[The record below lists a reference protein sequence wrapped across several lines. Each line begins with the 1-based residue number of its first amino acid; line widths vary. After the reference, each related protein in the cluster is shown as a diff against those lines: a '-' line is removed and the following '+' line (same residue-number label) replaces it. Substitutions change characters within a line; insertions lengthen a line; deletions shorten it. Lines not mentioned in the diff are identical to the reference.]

1 MRWPDISAEKGSACP
16 RLSGA
21 DGSMSPHGRSVV
33 VAIGGNAL
41 SPAGESASVANQFRH
56 TRESMEPIVAL
67 ALQGWRIAV
76 VHGNGPQVGDELQ
89 RNEVARS
96 RVEQLPLGVLV
107 AATAGWIGYMI
118 QQSLQ
123 NALQAAGSDRR
134 VVTLITQALVDP
146 EDPSIREPVKFIGR
160 GIRPGVAEELREEG
174 IQIEADSRGNLRR
187 RVPSPVP
194 VQICESRMVAELVA
208 RGDIV
213 IAAGGG
219 GIPVYR
225 DPQLGLDGVDAVVD
239 KDRAAALLG
248 HEIDAAMLLILT
260 DVDGVY
266 EDWGT
271 EDARLVSRMT
281 ASEAGALLASGA
293 LGAGSMGP
301 KVEAAVHFVEGGGE
315 RAIIA
320 ALHNGPAGLAGTSGT
335 TVTPNRIPSGGFE

>member
-1 MRWPDISAEKGSACP
+1 M
-16 RLSGA
+16 
-21 DGSMSPHGRSVV
+21 
-33 VAIGGNAL
+33 

-56 TRESMEPIVAL
+56 TRESMEPIVNL
-67 ALQGWRIAV
+67 ALLGWKIAV

-96 RVEQLPLGVLV
+96 RMEQLPLGVLV

-123 NALQAAGSDRR
+123 NALHAAGSDRR

-146 EDPSIREPVKFIGR
+146 DDPSMREPVKFIGR
-160 GIRPGVAEELREEG
+160 AIRPGVAEELREEG
-174 IQIEADSRGNLRR
+174 IRIEADSRGNLRR
-187 RVPSPVP
+187 RVSSPVP
-194 VQICESRMVAELVA
+194 VQICESGMVAELVG

-213 IAAGGG
+213 ITAGGG

-248 HEIDAAMLLILT
+248 HEIGAAILLILT

-266 EDWGT
+266 ENWGT
-271 EDARLVSRMT
+271 DQAQLISRMT
-281 ASEAGALLASGA
+281 TSEAGALLAAGA

-320 ALHNGPAGLAGTSGT
+320 ALHDGPAGLAGTSGT
-335 TVTPNRIPSGGFE
+335 TVTPDRIATGGFE

>member
-1 MRWPDISAEKGSACP
+1 MSAK
-16 RLSGA
+16 
-21 DGSMSPHGRSVV
+21 GRSVV

-41 SPAGESASVANQFRH
+41 SPAGELASVANQFRH
-56 TRESMEPIVAL
+56 TRDSMEPIVDL
-67 ALQGWRIAV
+67 AMQGWNIAV

-96 RVEQLPLGVLV
+96 KVEQLPLGVLV

-123 NALQAAGSDRR
+123 NALEAAGSDRR
-134 VVTLITQALVDP
+134 VVTLITQSLVDP
-146 EDPSIREPVKFIGR
+146 EDPSMREPTKFIGR

-174 IQIEADSRGNLRR
+174 IWIEADSRGNLRR

-194 VQICESRMVAELVA
+194 VAICESRMVTELVA

-219 GIPVYR
+219 GIPVYL
-225 DPQLGLDGVDAVVD
+225 DPQLGLEGVDAVVD

-248 HEIDAAMLLILT
+248 HEIGASVLLILT

-266 EDWGT
+266 ENWGT
-271 EDARLVSRMT
+271 PDARLLSRMT
-281 ASEAGALLASGA
+281 ASEARALMDSGT
-293 LGAGSMGP
+293 LGSGSMGP
-301 KVEAAVHFVEGGGE
+301 KVEAALHFVEGGGE

-320 ALHNGPAGLAGTSGT
+320 ALHEGPAGLAGTSGT
-335 TVTPNRIPSGGFE
+335 TVTPDRIPSGGFE

>member
-1 MRWPDISAEKGSACP
+1 M
-16 RLSGA
+16 SGQ
-21 DGSMSPHGRSVV
+21 GRSVI

-41 SPAGESASVANQFRH
+41 SPAGESASVGNQFAH
-56 TRESMEPIVAL
+56 TRESMEPIVNL
-67 ALQGWRIAV
+67 ALQGWKIAV
-76 VHGNGPQVGDELQ
+76 VHGNGPQVGDELR
-89 RNEVARS
+89 RNEVART

-123 NALQAAGSDRR
+123 NALEAAGSDRR

-146 EDPSIREPVKFIGR
+146 DDPSMGRPTKFIGR
-160 GIRPGVAEELREEG
+160 GIRPGVAEELRQEG
-174 IQIEADSRGNLRR
+174 LRIEADSRGNLRR
-187 RVPSPVP
+187 RVASPVP
-194 VQICESRMVAELVA
+194 IEIRESRMVAELVA

-219 GIPVYR
+219 GIPVYA
-225 DPQLGLDGVDAVVD
+225 DPQLGLEGVDAVVD

-248 HEIDAAMLLILT
+248 HEIGAAVLLILT

-266 EDWGT
+266 EGWGT
-271 EDARLVSRMT
+271 DDARIQSRLT
-281 ASEAGALLASGA
+281 ASEARSLIESGA

-301 KVEAAVHFVEGGGE
+301 KVEAAAHFVEGGGE

-320 ALHNGPAGLAGTSGT
+320 ALHEGPAGLAGTSGT
-335 TVTPNRIPSGGFE
+335 TITPDRIPSGGFE

>member
-1 MRWPDISAEKGSACP
+1 
-16 RLSGA
+16 
-21 DGSMSPHGRSVV
+21 MSPHGRSVV

>member
-1 MRWPDISAEKGSACP
+1 MTA
-16 RLSGA
+16 
-21 DGSMSPHGRSVV
+21 HGRSVV

-41 SPAGESASVANQFRH
+41 SPAGESASVGNQFQH
-56 TRESMEPIVAL
+56 TRDSMEPIVNL
-67 ALQGWRIAV
+67 ALQGWNIAV

-96 RVEQLPLGVLV
+96 KVEQLPLGVLV

-123 NALQAAGSDRR
+123 NALEAAGSDRR
-134 VVTLITQALVDP
+134 VVTLITQSLVDP
-146 EDPSIREPVKFIGR
+146 DDPSMHEPVKFIGR
-160 GIRPGVAEELREEG
+160 GIRPGVADELRSEG
-174 IQIEADSRGNLRR
+174 LRIERDSRGNLRR

-194 VQICESRMVAELVA
+194 VKICESRMVAELVA

-219 GIPVYR
+219 GIPVYS
-225 DPQLGLDGVDAVVD
+225 DPLLGLEGVDAVVD

-248 HEIDAAMLLILT
+248 HEIGASVLLILT
-260 DVDGVY
+260 DVEGVY

-271 EDARLVSRMT
+271 DEARLCPRLTASDAR
-281 ASEAGALLASGA
+281 ALIDSGT

-315 RAIIA
+315 RSIIA
-320 ALHNGPAGLAGTSGT
+320 ALHDGPAGLAGSSGT
-335 TVTPNRIPSGGFE
+335 TVTPDRMASGGFE

>member
-1 MRWPDISAEKGSACP
+1 
-16 RLSGA
+16 
-21 DGSMSPHGRSVV
+21 MSPQGRSLV

-56 TRESMEPIVAL
+56 TRESMEPIVNMAL
-67 ALQGWRIAV
+67 LGWKIAV

-96 RVEQLPLGVLV
+96 RMEQLPLGVLV

-123 NALQAAGSDRR
+123 NALHAAGSDRR

-146 EDPSIREPVKFIGR
+146 DDPSMCEPVKFIGR
-160 GIRPGVAEELREEG
+160 AIRPGVAEELREEG
-174 IQIEADSRGNLRR
+174 IRIEADSRGNLRR

-194 VQICESRMVAELVA
+194 VQICESGMVAELVA

-225 DPQLGLDGVDAVVD
+225 DPQLRLEGVDAVVD

-248 HEIDAAMLLILT
+248 HEIGAAILLILT
-260 DVDGVY
+260 DVEGVY
-266 EDWGT
+266 ENWGT
-271 EDARLVSRMT
+271 DQARLITRMT

-320 ALHNGPAGLAGTSGT
+320 ALHDGPAGLAGTSGT
-335 TVTPNRIPSGGFE
+335 TVTPDRIPSGGFE

>member
-1 MRWPDISAEKGSACP
+1 
-16 RLSGA
+16 
-21 DGSMSPHGRSVV
+21 MSPQGRSVV

-41 SPAGESASVANQFRH
+41 SPSGESSSIANQFRH
-56 TRESMEPIVAL
+56 TRESMEPIVSM
-67 ALQGWRIAV
+67 ALQGWQIAV

-89 RNEVARS
+89 RNEVARAK
-96 RVEQLPLGVLV
+96 VDQLPLGVLV

-123 NALQAAGSDRR
+123 NALRTAGSPRR
-134 VVTLITQALVDP
+134 VVTLITQSLVDP
-146 EDPSIREPVKFIGR
+146 ADPSMHEPTKFIGR
-160 GIRPGVAEELREEG
+160 AIRPGVAEELRGEG
-174 IQIEADSRGNLRR
+174 VLIEADSRGNLRR

-194 VQICESRMVAELVA
+194 IEIRESRMAAELVA

-219 GIPVYR
+219 GIPVYL
-225 DPQLGLDGVDAVVD
+225 DSVLGLEGVDAVVD

-248 HEIDAAMLLILT
+248 HEIGASVLLILT

-266 EDWGT
+266 VGWGT
-271 EDARLVSRMT
+271 DEARLVPRMT
-281 ASEAGALLASGA
+281 VSEARSLLRSGE

-320 ALHNGPAGLAGTSGT
+320 ALHDGPAGLAGTSGT
-335 TVTPNRIPSGGFE
+335 TVTPDRMASGGFE